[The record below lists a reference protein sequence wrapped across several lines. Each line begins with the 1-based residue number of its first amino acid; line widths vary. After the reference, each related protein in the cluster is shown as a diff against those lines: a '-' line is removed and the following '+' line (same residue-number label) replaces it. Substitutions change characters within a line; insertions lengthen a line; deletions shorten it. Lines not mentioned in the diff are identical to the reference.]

1 MSSRA
6 PPAYTLASKSEG
18 WRESVV
24 AAAAARVAMRVR
36 WRRSSS
42 DVGGELLSGTVAA
55 ADADPDVGR
64 DVATDRFAIRVR
76 WRWTSSTV
84 DGGSVGAQVL
94 AQVTAGPRAAACT
107 VVADC
112 DRRPS
117 DVRECAPACR
127 RCMCTSLASLWGL
140 QTSFRTSCH
149 KPDCACVG

>member
-42 DVGGELLSGTVAA
+42 DGGGELLSGTVAA

-84 DGGSVGAQVL
+84 DGGSVGA
-94 AQVTAGPRAAACT
+94 
-107 VVADC
+107 
-112 DRRPS
+112 
-117 DVRECAPACR
+117 
-127 RCMCTSLASLWGL
+127 SLGASNRGSPGSGL
-140 QTSFRTSCH
+140 HGRSRLRTSTIRRSRMRACMSPMYVYVFGVFMGTANQF
-149 KPDCACVG
+149 PDLLP